1 LPFDHSHLICE
12 FTTSV
17 KVKELMM
24 PHSPDRSCVK
34 SRPFA
39 RSVDRVAHNHL
50 SYRVWWF
57 ALLILA
63 LAAVLIAFPPMLV
76 AQTNEEEK
84 GSQTEEPGAFPW
96 SYKEGEEDTRPM
108 TAERLNALILAV
120 DENAEKLTGQTHWQF
135 TVRDIPV
142 SVVADVGADR
152 MRILVG
158 IAKATEIPPEW
169 IIRMMQ
175 ANFDSALDA
184 RYGIAQGVIWGTFI
198 HPLSPLTNDQF
209 LSGLGQTVNL
219 HRTFGTSF
227 SSGAM
232 TFGGGDSQG
241 IIERQIIEELLKKG
255 EDI

>member
-1 LPFDHSHLICE
+1 
-12 FTTSV
+12 
-17 KVKELMM
+17 M
-24 PHSPDRSCVK
+24 PHSPNSAGVK
-34 SRPFA
+34 ARPFVRSVA
-39 RSVDRVAHNHL
+39 RSRARAAHNHA
-50 SYRVWWF
+50 SYHGWRI

-63 LAAVLIAFPPMLV
+63 LAAVLIAFPPMLA
-76 AQTNEEEK
+76 AQTAEENDGAETEQP
-84 GSQTEEPGAFPW
+84 GSLPW
-96 SYKEGEEDTRPM
+96 TYKEGEEDTRPM

-120 DENAEKLTGQTHWQF
+120 DENAEKLSGQTHWQF

-142 SVVADVGADR
+142 SVVADIRADR

-169 IIRMMQ
+169 FIRMMQ
-175 ANFDSALDA
+175 ANFDTALDA
-184 RYGIAQGVIWGTFI
+184 RYGIAQGAIWATFI

-209 LSGLGQTVNL
+209 LSGLGQTINL